1 MATKMRIVS
10 DRAVDASS
18 DVSGDRGRRV
28 ETQSDLDAGDLALRA
43 SVSAAV
49 LLPELWSSHCH
60 KCFATGVRLSR
71 CGRCNTAFYCKSA
84 VDNRT
89 HFFHWVFVLI
99 DCCVGSKACQQADWV
114 PDHRK
119 ECKSLAQL
127 AQLGL
132 RSDQVAD
139 VLLLGR
145 VLRRESG
152 EGLLPSELVWYE
164 EDMDDQELLL
174 LAALAQ
180 KINLVDGKENEEE
193 EGMWLLA
200 TVSYVGVVAAESF
213 SMDEMVRMLSRFR
226 NNNFSICD
234 ELLLELGA
242 GCFPLGAMIN
252 HSCDPNC
259 AVTFVPKTLD
269 MEFRAMRPIKS
280 GEEITQTYVDIGLPR
295 RERQQRLQRK
305 YHFTCRC
312 PRCSRPLQEP
322 GSLDAFLDAD
332 IDGVPQEQ
340 WTDERRQE
348 VEQVLKEVSDATSA
362 VASETDLAKQQ
373 QQCID
378 ALQKLAEQQ
387 SIILHHDSI
396 ARLQTLA
403 TLFSAEMERGS
414 VEEAIGY
421 GERMLEFYRRVY
433 NSNHPMTGLHLFTL
447 GDLYG
452 QQAQA
457 GTGAEESKQKSL
469 EYLTEA
475 QRILRI
481 THGKGHRFV
490 KMLSDRLEKVSA

>member
-71 CGRCNTAFYCKSA
+71 CGRCNTAFYC
-84 VDNRT
+84 
-89 HFFHWVFVLI
+89 
-99 DCCVGSKACQQADWV
+99 SKACQQADWV

-180 KINLVDGKENEEE
+180 KINLVD
-193 EGMWLLA
+193 
-200 TVSYVGVVAAESF
+200 ESF

>member
-1 MATKMRIVS
+1 MATNMRIVS
-10 DRAVDASS
+10 DRAVDASE
-18 DVSGDRGRRV
+18 DVSGDHGRRV
-28 ETQSDLDAGDLALRA
+28 ETHSDLDVGDLALRA
-43 SVSAAV
+43 SASAAV

-60 KCFATGVRLSR
+60 KCFSTGVRLSR
-71 CGRCNTAFYCKSA
+71 CSRCSTAFYC
-84 VDNRT
+84 
-89 HFFHWVFVLI
+89 
-99 DCCVGSKACQQADWV
+99 SKACQQADWA

-152 EGLLPSELVWYE
+152 DGLQPSELVWYE
-164 EDMDDQELLL
+164 EDMNDQELLL

-180 KINLVDGKENEEE
+180 KINLVD
-193 EGMWLLA
+193 
-200 TVSYVGVVAAESF
+200 ESF

-280 GEEITQTYVDIGLPR
+280 GEEITQTYVDIALPR

-305 YHFTCRC
+305 YHFTCGC
-312 PRCSRPLQEP
+312 PRCSQPLQDP
-322 GSLDAFLDAD
+322 GSRDAFLDAD

-340 WTDERRQE
+340 WTEERQQE
-348 VEQVLKEVSDATSA
+348 VEQALKEVSDATSD
-362 VASETDLAKQQ
+362 VACETDLAIQQ

-378 ALQKLAEQQ
+378 ALQKLAERQ
-387 SIILHHDSI
+387 STILHHDSI

-433 NSNHPMTGLHLFTL
+433 NANHPMTGLHLFTL

-452 QQAQA
+452 QQAQT
-457 GTGAEESKQKSL
+457 GTGAEDSKEKSS

-475 QRILRI
+475 QSILRI
-481 THGKGHRFV
+481 THGKDHRFV
-490 KMLSDRLEKVSA
+490 RMLADRLEKASA

>member
-1 MATKMRIVS
+1 MRIVS

-71 CGRCNTAFYCKSA
+71 CGRCNTAFYC
-84 VDNRT
+84 
-89 HFFHWVFVLI
+89 
-99 DCCVGSKACQQADWV
+99 SKACQQADWV

-213 SMDEMVRMLSRFR
+213 SMDEM
-226 NNNFSICD
+226 
-234 ELLLELGA
+234 
-242 GCFPLGAMIN
+242 
-252 HSCDPNC
+252 
-259 AVTFVPKTLD
+259 
-269 MEFRAMRPIKS
+269 
-280 GEEITQTYVDIGLPR
+280 
-295 RERQQRLQRK
+295 
-305 YHFTCRC
+305 
-312 PRCSRPLQEP
+312 
-322 GSLDAFLDAD
+322 
-332 IDGVPQEQ
+332 
-340 WTDERRQE
+340 
-348 VEQVLKEVSDATSA
+348 
-362 VASETDLAKQQ
+362 
-373 QQCID
+373 QCID

-481 THGKGHRFV
+481 THGKDHRFV

>member
-71 CGRCNTAFYCKSA
+71 CGRCNTAFYC
-84 VDNRT
+84 
-89 HFFHWVFVLI
+89 
-99 DCCVGSKACQQADWV
+99 SKACQQADWV

-180 KINLVDGKENEEE
+180 KINLVD
-193 EGMWLLA
+193 
-200 TVSYVGVVAAESF
+200 ESF

-481 THGKGHRFV
+481 THGKDHRFV

>member
-10 DRAVDASS
+10 DRAVDASE

-28 ETQSDLDAGDLALRA
+28 ETQIDLDAGDLALRA
-43 SVSAAV
+43 SASAAV
-49 LLPELWSSHCH
+49 LLPELWGSHCH

-71 CGRCNTAFYCKSA
+71 CGRCHTAFYC
-84 VDNRT
+84 
-89 HFFHWVFVLI
+89 
-99 DCCVGSKACQQADWV
+99 SKACQQADWA
-114 PDHRK
+114 PDHRR
-119 ECKSLAQL
+119 ECKSMAQL

-132 RSDQVAD
+132 RSDQVSD

-145 VLRRESG
+145 VLRRKGG
-152 EGLLPSELVWYE
+152 EGLQPSELVWYE

-180 KINLVDGKENEEE
+180 KINLVDD
-193 EGMWLLA
+193 
-200 TVSYVGVVAAESF
+200 SF
-213 SMDEMVRMLSRFR
+213 SMDEMARMLSRFR

-269 MEFRAMRPIKS
+269 MEFRAMKPIKS
-280 GEEITQTYVDIGLPR
+280 GEEITQTYVDIALPR

-305 YHFTCRC
+305 YHFTCGC
-312 PRCSRPLQEP
+312 PRCSQPLQEP
-322 GSLDAFLDAD
+322 GSLDAYLDAD
-332 IDGVPQEQ
+332 IDGVPQER
-340 WTDERRQE
+340 WTEERQQE
-348 VEQVLKEVSDATSA
+348 VEQALKEVSDATSA
-362 VASETDLAKQQ
+362 VASEADLAVQQ

-378 ALQKLAEQQ
+378 ALQNLADRQ
-387 SIILHHDSI
+387 STILHCHSV

-403 TLFSAEMERGS
+403 TIFSAEMERGS

-421 GERMLEFYRRVY
+421 GERMLELYRRVY
-433 NSNHPMTGLHLFTL
+433 NPNHPMTGLHVFTL

-452 QQAQA
+452 QQAHA
-457 GTGAEESKQKSL
+457 GTGAEDSKQKSA
-469 EYLTEA
+469 EYLAEA
-475 QRILRI
+475 QRILQI
-481 THGKGHRFV
+481 THGKDHRFV
-490 KMLSDRLEKVSA
+490 KMLGDRLETAST

>member
-1 MATKMRIVS
+1 MTTKIRLVS
-10 DRAVDASS
+10 DRLVDAAE
-18 DVSGDRGRRV
+18 DVPGDCGRRI
-28 ETQSDLDAGDLALRA
+28 ETETDLQVGDLVLSA
-43 SVSAAV
+43 SATATV

-71 CGRCNTAFYCKSA
+71 CGRCSTAFYC
-84 VDNRT
+84 
-89 HFFHWVFVLI
+89 
-99 DCCVGSKACQQADWV
+99 SKVCQQADWA

-119 ECKSLAQL
+119 ECKTLAQL

-145 VLRRESG
+145 VLRRQG
-152 EGLLPSELVWYE
+152 NEGLQPTELTWYE

-180 KINLVDGKENEEE
+180 KITLVDE
-193 EGMWLLA
+193 
-200 TVSYVGVVAAESF
+200 SY

-259 AVTFVPKTLD
+259 AVTFVPKTHD
-269 MEFRAMRPIKS
+269 MEFRAMKPIKA
-280 GEEITQTYVDIGLPR
+280 GDEITQTYVDIGLPR
-295 RERQQRLQRK
+295 RDRQQRLQRK
-305 YHFTCRC
+305 YHFNCECT
-312 PRCSRPLQEP
+312 RCSQPLQGP

-332 IDGVPQEQ
+332 VDGIPQAQ
-340 WTDERRQE
+340 WTPGRQNE
-348 VEQVLKEVSDATSA
+348 VEQALKEVSDATRD
-362 VASETDLAKQQ
+362 VANIADLAKQQ

-378 ALQKLAEQQ
+378 ALQKLEERQ
-387 SIILHHDSI
+387 SMILHRNST
-396 ARLQTLA
+396 ARLQTLS

-447 GDLYG
+447 GDLYS

-457 GTGAEESKQKSL
+457 GTGAGNSNAKSSEHL
-469 EYLTEA
+469 AEA

-481 THGKGHRFV
+481 THGKDHRLV
-490 KMLSDRLEKVSA
+490 KMLADRLEKASA